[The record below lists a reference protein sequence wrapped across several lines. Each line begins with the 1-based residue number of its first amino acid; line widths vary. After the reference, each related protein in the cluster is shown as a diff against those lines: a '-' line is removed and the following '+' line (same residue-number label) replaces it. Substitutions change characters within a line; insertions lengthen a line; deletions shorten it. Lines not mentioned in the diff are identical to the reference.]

1 MFFSHHPFLWFPYI
15 SSFSDGERLVLLC
28 LYIAKMR
35 IHGNFSKLACKVPGV
50 LGWRAREFSVG
61 VMREW
66 KRSEFLG
73 AFPNPS

>member
-1 MFFSHHPFLWFPYI
+1 M
-15 SSFSDGERLVLLC
+15 LLC
-28 LYIAKMR
+28 LHIAKMR
-35 IHGNFSKLACKVPGV
+35 IRDNFSKLACKAPGV
-50 LGWRAREFSVG
+50 LGWRAHAFSVG